1 MSLVVK
7 PNEDG
12 SADDYNVIHGDLR
25 IGQIYKREAALR
37 PETQWVWALNGLP
50 ECPNGLAITGLAASL
65 DDALAELNARWAK
78 WLSSA
83 GLTEAAIEPE

>member
-25 IGQIYKREAALR
+25 IGQIYKRKAALK
-37 PETQWVWALNGLP
+37 PETQWVWALNP
-50 ECPNGLAITGLAASL
+50 PIATRSSTTESL
-65 DDALAELNARWAK
+65 
-78 WLSSA
+78 
-83 GLTEAAIEPE
+83 